1 MTCMYC
7 TNYIHDTLMEPIK
20 GLKSPSSEFK
30 YIVGQMTRE
39 MYRGIEKNN
48 RYFGIQHAF
57 KIIQTAEIYGID
69 YKYLQFIK
77 LLGDFPK
84 MHDDM
89 IIHMDLLIGSGC
101 GMMKTLRYWYMEKFL
116 HFHQNIPEIHKMHM
130 SKIHPDQMLK
140 ESNDDD
146 LYS

>member
-1 MTCMYC
+1 M
-7 TNYIHDTLMEPIK
+7 
-20 GLKSPSSEFK
+20 
-30 YIVGQMTRE
+30 
-39 MYRGIEKNN
+39 
-48 RYFGIQHAF
+48 QHAF
-57 KIIQTAEIYGID
+57 KIIQTADIYGID

-77 LLGDFPK
+77 LLGDFPR

-116 HFHQNIPEIHKMHM
+116 HFHQIMPELHKMHM

-140 ESNDDD
+140 TSDDYND